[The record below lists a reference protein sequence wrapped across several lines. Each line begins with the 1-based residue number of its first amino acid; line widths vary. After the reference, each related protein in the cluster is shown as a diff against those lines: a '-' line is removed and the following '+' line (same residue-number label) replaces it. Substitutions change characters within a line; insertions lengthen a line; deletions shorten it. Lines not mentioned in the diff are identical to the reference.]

1 VDTRTA
7 LGASTGYGVYQIAN
21 NVVVFGGPLRGN
33 AVASLTGNTWTHL
46 AVTRANVTNY
56 VFINGTLRN
65 TFTYGNTLTSGNV
78 TIGADVAGSNAFTG
92 YIDEVRITD
101 GFARYTA
108 NFTPTTTA
116 FPTQ

>member
-1 VDTRTA
+1 
-7 LGASTGYGVYQIAN
+7 
-21 NVVVFGGPLRGN
+21 
-33 AVASLTGNTWTHL
+33 
-46 AVTRANVTNY
+46 
-56 VFINGTLRN
+56 VFIGGTLFN